1 MPTTATACAR
11 AAPPPVPPRASSGD
25 VSGKLP
31 LLLDDGRQY
40 IYGVGLLSRVIGG
53 TTYYYLT
60 DGLGS
65 VLAIVNNSG
74 ALQQNYAYD
83 VFGAVTQQSGSLGSE
98 QQFAGQQTDPDG
110 LQYLRAR
117 YYDPATGRF
126 LSRDSWSNDD
136 KTVFHPYVYV
146 NNNPS
151 TGLDPTGHNGPDCED
166 DDCGDSGNGGDMAP
180 LPTTPEG
187 ADPPVLPPDLSIGY
201 LLWQE
206 LSRGVQLT
214 LGPQLTTD

>member
-53 TTYYYLT
+53 TTYYYLS

-65 VLAIVNNSG
+65 VLAIVNSGG

-117 YYDPATGRF
+117 YYDPGTGRF
-126 LSRDSWSNDD
+126 LSRDS
-136 KTVFHPYVYV
+136 Y
-146 NNNPS
+146 
-151 TGLDPTGHNGPDCED
+151 
-166 DDCGDSGNGGDMAP
+166 GGDDRM
-180 LPTTPEG
+180 PT
-187 ADPPVLPPDLSIGY
+187 SQNSY
-201 LLWQE
+201 LY
-206 LSRGVQLT
+206 T
-214 LGPQLTTD
+214 NANP